1 MSKFEYA
8 AAENRR
14 VCIAGAGAIGLT
26 LAARLATAGFDVS
39 VVARGESL
47 EAIKQNGIRLLDL
60 EGDHSVKVRV
70 GAANELGV
78 QHILFLCPKSQDLGG
93 LATSLLSMIT
103 AETVIVPV
111 INGVPWWM
119 FEGIGGGW
127 DGRAIESVDPGGQIK
142 SMLPPA
148 QIIGT
153 TAMITAERLRPG
165 LARTRN
171 PLHMTLG
178 ELDDRHT
185 RRLAEIE
192 GILNKSGIA
201 TRIAPRIRDAVWT
214 KVARNMI
221 SNPVTAITGATLGQN
236 FGSRYLADVSYQ
248 MLMEIIPVIE
258 AYGSKLELD
267 PSSIITSGRNLGD
280 VRTSMLQDL
289 EKGHRLELASICDA
303 VLELAKLRNIQMPVT
318 AAITALAHFLESGER
333 IAAA

>member
-1 MSKFEYA
+1 MSKLESK
-8 AAENRR
+8 RI
-14 VCIAGAGAIGLT
+14 CIAGAGAIGLT
-26 LAARLATAGFDVS
+26 LAARLSLAGFDIY

-47 EAIKQNGIRLLDL
+47 QAIRENGIRLTDT
-60 EGDHSVKVRV
+60 EGEHSANVTV
-70 GAANELGV
+70 GAAKDFGV
-78 QHILFLCPKSQDLGG
+78 QDILFLCPKSHDVGDLVQ
-93 LATSLLSMIT
+93 SLMPMIT
-103 AETVIVPV
+103 PETLVVPV
-111 INGVPWWM
+111 INGIPWWL
-119 FEGIGGGW
+119 FDGINGA
-127 DGRAIESVDPGGQIK
+127 DGRAIESVDPGGKIR
-142 SMLPPA
+142 SMLPSA

-165 LARTRN
+165 RARTQN

-185 RRLAEIE
+185 RRLAEVE
-192 GILNKSGIA
+192 EILKRSGIA
-201 TRIAPRIRDAVWT
+201 TRTAPRIRDAVWT

-236 FGSRYLADVSYQ
+236 FGNRYLAGVSNQ

-267 PSSIITSGRNLGD
+267 PSIIMASGRSLGD

-289 EKGHRLELASICDA
+289 QKGHRLELAAICDA
-303 VLELAKLRNIQMPVT
+303 VLELARLRSIEMPVT

-333 IAAA
+333 VAAA